1 MKSMPLPPAA
11 PQGFHQ
17 CGGGHGAGR
26 PVPGRRWEV
35 CHAAGSS
42 VSVRGMVPRGGQ
54 GREPG
59 T

>member
-1 MKSMPLPPAA
+1 MPLPPTAS
-11 PQGFHQ
+11 QGFHQ
-17 CGGGHGAGR
+17 CGGGHGAGW

-42 VSVRGMVPRGGQ
+42 VSVHSMVAWGGQ
-54 GREPG
+54 GQEPG